1 MGLIG
6 DMKQALTSGARP
18 KLSILPKVAL
28 VYTTRALEYGAAKY
42 ARGNYYGPAPA
53 GVTPAERLLGYIDAA
68 QRHLS
73 RVSDNLN
80 RAMGTGGDLAAAAAT
95 VDADGGGKFPASS
108 LPDLAHALASLA
120 IGVLCGVNDGLL
132 PEDPGQP
139 WAAAIAEVGLT
150 QKDDPAA
157 ERARVAALTRNTIV
171 PKYKIGDSVL
181 VGYDGNLH
189 TCAIVDVSARD
200 GSFVYVVYIY
210 SERLEYTEQEL
221 H

>member
-18 KLSILPKVAL
+18 KLSILPRVAL

-42 ARGNYYGPAPA
+42 ARGNYYGPAPK
-53 GVTPAERLLGYIDAA
+53 GVSPAERLLGYIDAA
-68 QRHLS
+68 QRHLA
-73 RVSDNLN
+73 RVADNMN
-80 RAMGTGGDLAAAAAT
+80 RALGTGGDLAAAAST
-95 VDADGGGKFPASS
+95 VDSDGGGKFPASA

-139 WAAAIAEVGLT
+139 WVALAGEAGLP

-157 ERARVAALTRNTIV
+157 ERARVAALGGQPV
-171 PKYKIGDSVL
+171 PEVAAYAPHNPYL
-181 VGYDGNLH
+181 DGPKEN
-189 TCAIVDVSARD
+189 SN
-200 GSFVYVVYIY
+200 G
-210 SERLEYTEQEL
+210 
-221 H
+221 